1 MLCFC
6 MFYKA
11 AKLLVRVGRRADSTI
26 KREKGKGACFHL
38 EDLGLGRESR
48 RIIKI
53 QRAWPFSMKR
63 RSEFGVK
70 LINGGISLVNRSSSS
85 QTLPTLL
92 SMSGTRMVL
101 LLLLSLSLSLSLSLF
116 LYARRIREKNFAD
129 SLISGMRSFK
139 RDRRRGLKKE
149 IEIYRERERE
159 WEINKDREVEKV
171 RTTENENKWRER
183 ERKLF
188 SQSQHCSWVR
198 LISSL
203 FSKYIQR

>member
-1 MLCFC
+1 

-101 LLLLSLSLSLSLSLF
+101 LLLSLSLSLSLSLALSLCTENQRKKFRRF
-116 LYARRIREKNFAD
+116 LDKWNAQFQE
-129 SLISGMRSFK
+129 RSEEGIK
-139 RDRRRGLKKE
+139 ERDRD
-149 IEIYRERERE
+149 IS
-159 WEINKDREVEKV
+159 
-171 RTTENENKWRER
+171 R
-183 ERKLF
+183 ERK
-188 SQSQHCSWVR
+188 R
-198 LISSL
+198 MRN
-203 FSKYIQR
+203 K